1 MTAVLP
7 VRRPGAASV
16 RPPAGD
22 PRFLIGHYA
31 DQASHTLGR
40 IAGATGPW
48 LIRAIVGLAVAAFL
62 LLAVGP
68 HVFG

>member
-16 RPPAGD
+16 LPPAGD
-22 PRFLIGHYA
+22 PRFLIGHLA

-40 IAGATGPW
+40 TARTLGPW
-48 LIRAIVGLAVAAFL
+48 LVRELYRLFGKRVRARKLTG
-62 LLAVGP
+62 
-68 HVFG
+68 